1 WDSMAQY
8 DLPAMIDQVLLV
20 TGQDYVYYVGHS
32 QGTLTMFAKLS
43 MDTKFSKKIKIFFA
57 LAPILAA
64 AHVKGVMK
72 TLMTLAP
79 PEVPSRIPVY
89 YSHFP
94 DGTSSLNMLHWV
106 QMVQTGETTRLDRGT
121 ETNVAIYGQKS
132 PPKYNFRNVPKI
144 PIYLFS
150 GGNDYIAVD
159 DDIYGS
165 LLPKIG
171 PSVQK
176 HTHLPE
182 YNHFDFVFGQQASTD
197 VYKPIIDVIQNNLQ

>member
-1 WDSMAQY
+1 MTVPEIIRRWGYPVEVHNAVTQDGYILEMHRIPYGKAGSCGEIEKQLKNPIQAVWERI
-8 DLPAMIDQVLLV
+8 ALL
-20 TGQDYVYYVGHS
+20 
-32 QGTLTMFAKLS
+32 L
-43 MDTKFSKKIKIFFA
+43 
-57 LAPILAA
+57 
-64 AHVKGVMK
+64 
-72 TLMTLAP
+72 
-79 PEVPSRIPVY
+79 ESRIPVY

-121 ETNVAIYGQKS
+121 ETNVAVYGQKS
-132 PPKYNFRNVPKI
+132 PPKYNFRDVPKI

-165 LLPKIG
+165 LLPQIE

-182 YNHFDFVFGQQASTD
+182 YNHFDFVFGLRATAD
-197 VYKPIIDVIQNNLQ
+197 VYKPIMNVIQNNLQ